1 MKVQTYLVLSALSI
15 LSASASAQCISS
27 EMKPV
32 WDNGKQQFSCVG
44 SPGAASGISRDD
56 TVAPKGNKEF
66 CSTARENL
74 LKACPYSDE
83 GKPCK
88 SKAKSIYN
96 ACYSDFKAQGGS
108 QAGSAGSTNQAAKND
123 RAVCMQ
129 TFTQQQQA
137 CQSRKLPP
145 TAAGQPYVP
154 DTCLQDAL
162 TAQNKCLANSR

>member
-1 MKVQTYLVLSALSI
+1 MKVQTYLVLFALSI
-15 LSASASAQCISS
+15 LSASASAQCKSP
-27 EMKPV
+27 EMKAV
-32 WDNGKQQFSCVG
+32 WDTGKQQFSCIAPPDATG
-44 SPGAASGISRDD
+44 TPRDD
-56 TVAPKGNKEF
+56 TVAPKGNKQF

-74 LKACPYSDE
+74 LKACPDSDE

-137 CQSRKLPP
+137 CQSRKQSP
-145 TAAGQPYVP
+145 TAPGQPYVP